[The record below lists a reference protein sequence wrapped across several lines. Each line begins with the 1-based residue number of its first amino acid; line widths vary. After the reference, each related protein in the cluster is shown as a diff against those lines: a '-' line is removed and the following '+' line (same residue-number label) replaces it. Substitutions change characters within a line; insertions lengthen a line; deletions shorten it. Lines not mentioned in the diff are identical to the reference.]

1 MALQN
6 VIQISCPKCGMNYEL
21 PAEYVGQTG
30 ECSQCGFLFAIV
42 DSPEEQ
48 AVPSENA
55 LQDESGM
62 MGYEEPVPEED
73 PGAGSMQMLPEEQSA
88 PLESVPETLPEP
100 SPEETSVSLGGT
112 ALSEASTD
120 ISQTNTVKFSRT
132 KVGMVPRIKDD
143 YSLGLLQRTNPNYGN
158 KGSGGVAGGS
168 GRKTVSAARNPVVRP
183 GGRSPST
190 VAHVPVPV
198 KKPWW
203 SFLLFWK
210 K

>member
-6 VIQISCPKCGMNYEL
+6 IIQISCPKCGMNYEL

-30 ECSQCGFLFAIV
+30 ECSQCGFLFEIV
-42 DSPEEQ
+42 VPHEEQ
-48 AVPSENA
+48 VFPSEA
-55 LQDESGM
+55 TVQSDSGM
-62 MGYEEPVPEED
+62 TGYEVPAAEED
-73 PGAGSMQMLPEEQSA
+73 PGVGSMQMVPEEQ
-88 PLESVPETLPEP
+88 PEQGSVPEP
-100 SPEETSVSLGGT
+100 SPEETSVSLGGA

-143 YSLGLLQRTNPNYGN
+143 FSLGLLQRTNPSYVN
-158 KGSGGVAGGS
+158 KGSVGVAGGS
-168 GRKTVSAARNPVVRP
+168 GRKMSSVARKPVVRP
-183 GGRSPST
+183 GGRSPSS
-190 VAHVPVPV
+190 VAHVPAPV